1 MAEGTQSYGQM
12 TGRRTSRVSGWLCH
26 RVGVF
31 CSQSRKFLDAALRH
45 ADEQTSR
52 RRNRDISVSHAVHS
66 RRLGGSDGNA
76 LKMVQHQRSSIYN
89 FAECVPVGYNLRTRR
104 RQPTDVVLDQHPGRS
119 TRTFRKSERTMA
131 TLPVQHERRAAQRFD
146 FHLPVSIRQC
156 GCGTEEPGFT
166 QNISARGAFIYT
178 DRQITQG
185 SDIELTLMMPSEIT
199 LTENM
204 RVRCRGK
211 VLRATQPTPSSRV
224 GLAVHLEGYEFLP
237 DQPRASDVE
246 GSFERLASLHKQP
259 VSVDE
264 VPKAYRVPRRSTA
277 S

>member
-1 MAEGTQSYGQM
+1 
-12 TGRRTSRVSGWLCH
+12 
-26 RVGVF
+26 
-31 CSQSRKFLDAALRH
+31 
-45 ADEQTSR
+45 
-52 RRNRDISVSHAVHS
+52 
-66 RRLGGSDGNA
+66 
-76 LKMVQHQRSSIYN
+76 MVQRHRSSIYN
-89 FAECVPVGYNLRTRR
+89 FAECAPVGYNLRTRQ
-104 RQPTDVVLDQHPGRS
+104 RQLTDVVLDQHPSRS
-119 TRTFRKSERTMA
+119 TRTFRKNERTMA

-156 GCGTEEPGFT
+156 GCDTEEPGFT